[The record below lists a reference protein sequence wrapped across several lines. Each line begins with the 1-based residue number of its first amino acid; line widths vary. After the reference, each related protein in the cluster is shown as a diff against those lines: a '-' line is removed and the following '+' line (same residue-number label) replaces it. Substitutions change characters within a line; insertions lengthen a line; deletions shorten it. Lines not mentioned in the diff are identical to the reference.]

1 MAAAALAQNANLLT
15 SLLGSTRT
23 TKGGGSTQQTMLSAD
38 AVNAL
43 LKDLLGNEQLG
54 LSRVA
59 SGARGPGMYNS
70 STQQLMVNDLLARSA
85 AQVAKISA
93 PTITTKAPETAT
105 TPGLLSGNT
114 GLAML
119 ALGLGTEKGRKAL
132 GLDSLLEGV
141 FGGGGSDSSF
151 GDALLSQAS
160 AEYSSLTSD
169 VGAGGGADIVGDL
182 IGGLTSGGDVDLGGW
197 VSDVGT
203 AVNDAVSGIGTAISD
218 AVSSVTSGCF
228 ITTAV
233 CSTFG
238 RPDNCYELET
248 LRQFRD
254 TWMREFKPRDI
265 EQYYAEAPGIVEKIN
280 SMEDAAKIYHL
291 LDRDYIQRALKALDS
306 NLPEA
311 AYIIYKDMFKF
322 AKEIANG

>member
-23 TKGGGSTQQTMLSAD
+23 TKGGSSTQQTMLSAD

-59 SGARGPGMYNS
+59 SGARGPGLYNS
-70 STQQLMVNDLLARSA
+70 STQQLLVNDLLARSA

-93 PTITTKAPETAT
+93 PTVTTKSPETVT

-132 GLDSLLEGV
+132 GLDSLLEDV

-151 GDALLSQAS
+151 GDALLSQAT
-160 AEYSSLTSD
+160 AEYNSLTSD
-169 VGAGGGADIVGDL
+169 VGAGGSADIVGDL
-182 IGGLTSGGDVDLGGW
+182 IGGLTSGSGGDVDLGGW
-197 VSDVGT
+197 VS
-203 AVNDAVSGIGTAISD
+203 GIGTAIRD

-238 RPDNCYELET
+238 RPDNCYELEM

-311 AYIIYKDMFKF
+311 AYLIYKDMFKF